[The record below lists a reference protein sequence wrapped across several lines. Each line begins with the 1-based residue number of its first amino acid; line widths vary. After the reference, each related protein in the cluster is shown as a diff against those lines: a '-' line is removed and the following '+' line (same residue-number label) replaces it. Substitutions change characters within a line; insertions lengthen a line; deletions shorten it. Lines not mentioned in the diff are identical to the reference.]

1 MNMGVET
8 CVRAVCVK
16 GPSVL
21 VETGTA
27 RLPAEW
33 VGRAP
38 SFRKQVLMPQVDP

>member
-8 CVRAVCVK
+8 CVK

-33 VGRAP
+33 VGSAP
-38 SFRKQVLMPQVDP
+38 SFRKQVLMSQEDP